1 MPATLLP
8 RPLPVG
14 RVFVD
19 VATLGT
25 EDEPHFLSGL
35 TALEETGS
43 LRAELAEESYAV
55 CNLRPYRGFGGF
67 SHVYGEGET
76 RTEAILDIAKAL
88 RHFGLTGTIQVRS

>member
-25 EDEPHFLSGL
+25 EDEPHF
-35 TALEETGS
+35 
-43 LRAELAEESYAV
+43 RAELAEESYAV